1 MAAVKIKI
9 ILCVCLAVCLTALG
23 VSGFMLYKH
32 YAQRQNDQN
41 AFEQLD
47 EVTRATNDEAV
58 PDETTLPNTTESTTF
73 DADTAAKVD
82 EQRLTNR
89 ILYTLPVILTGTTSM
104 ISNHCVKSTA
114 SALDGFPYTEPPLI
128 TLLCIRR
135 TIPRNISI

>member
-23 VSGFMLYKH
+23 VSGFMLYND
-32 YAQRQNDQN
+32 YAQRQNDQTV
-41 AFEQLD
+41 FEQLD
-47 EVTRATNDEAV
+47 EVTRATNDEAI
-58 PDETTLPNTTESTTF
+58 DEAVLTQIRR
-73 DADTAAKVD
+73 
-82 EQRLTNR
+82 QRLTNR
-89 ILYTLPVILTGTTSM
+89 SLYTLPEILTGTTSM